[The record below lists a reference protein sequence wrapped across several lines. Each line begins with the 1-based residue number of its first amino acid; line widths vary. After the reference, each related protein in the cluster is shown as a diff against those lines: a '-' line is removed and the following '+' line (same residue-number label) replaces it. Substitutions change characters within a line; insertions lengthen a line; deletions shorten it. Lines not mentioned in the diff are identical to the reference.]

1 MCGDSNLPTSGHPV
15 LSQSNPQP
23 SPTRRKAFFTC
34 CSRLLRSRPRAGSCI
49 LFTVTMAETLALM
62 QEEPPKKPQG
72 KTGAHIHDGG
82 SQSTCAC
89 CRHLWIPE
97 ANPRVRE
104 CSRPLQSKMPSRR
117 RSCPAT
123 CGLTSSD
130 NRRSSAPSL
139 DAEGSGVSG
148 PTLGPPGLRRRRP
161 EL

>member
-1 MCGDSNLPTSGHPV
+1 MPTSGHSV
-15 LSQSNPQP
+15 LSQSSPQP
-23 SPTRRKAFFTC
+23 SPARRKAFFTC
-34 CSRLLRSRPRAGSCI
+34 FGRLFRSRPGASSCI

-62 QEEPPKKPQG
+62 QKEPPKKPQG
-72 KTGAHIHDGG
+72 KTGAHIHDRR

-104 CSRPLQSKMPSRR
+104 CSRRFQSKMPSRR

-130 NRRSSAPSL
+130 KRRSSAPSL
-139 DAEGSGVSG
+139 DAEGSESPVQ
-148 PTLGPPGLRRRRP
+148 L
-161 EL
+161 